1 MNAPRG
7 DQRSRRAK
15 HRVTF
20 GLAVLMAVAALVVGI
35 VLGYV
40 ARGGPPDPVLV
51 TTQQELPVVTAPPQ
65 DAVP

>member
-1 MNAPRG
+1 MSAPRG

-15 HRVTF
+15 RRVTL

-65 DAVP
+65 DAAP